1 MPRYVGPGSPGI
13 QEAPRISP
21 AREANQ
27 VAQLTARY
35 APTPPPPSGGGGGGG
50 GDQAPTASSG
60 GGSSSRSSSVSP
72 PSPMKDVDWFAKDA
86 EYRAARAG
94 LGADLQDTLAQIL
107 FDRQNR
113 YRNLDNAQR
122 MWEQSRSEDTMN
134 LGENFAARGLG
145 SSGLYKQGL
154 DDLMAQYEAQQADI
168 TAQQQA
174 TAQEYGARGNLDQ
187 YLSPEGG
194 GRLDEG
200 ALFDKDY
207 NALASIY
214 GLLGSRGT
222 QAGSGYGGR
231 LNQERAQ
238 SAGRAGRSIINT
250 LGW

>member
-1 MPRYVGPGSPGI
+1 MQITNPRQADLASQYQAAGIGTASKPAGS
-13 QEAPRISP
+13 QYSVFTR
-21 AREANQ
+21 
-27 VAQLTARY
+27 
-35 APTPPPPSGGGGGGG
+35 TPPNPDPNLGAATANSAPSI
-50 GDQAPTASSG
+50 SG
-60 GGSSSRSSSVSP
+60 GGSAP
-72 PSPMKDVDWFAKDA
+72 AAPSPMKDVDWFAKDA
-86 EYRAARAG
+86 EYRSARAG
-94 LGADLQDTLAQIL
+94 LGTDLQDTLAQIL

-113 YRNLDNAQR
+113 YRNLDTAQQT
-122 MWEQSRSEDTMN
+122 WEKGRSEDTMN

-154 DDLMAQYEAQQADI
+154 DDLMAQYETQQADI

-187 YLSPEGG
+187 YLSPEAG
-194 GRLDEG
+194 GRVDEG
-200 ALFDKDY
+200 ALFDQDY

-231 LNQERAQ
+231 LNQQRAQ
-238 SAGRAGRSIINT
+238 SAGRSGQSIINT